1 MIGFKKSSP
10 VSVSSTLGSD
20 RIPQGKGRRIDC
32 ERELKK
38 IMKDANHAITS
49 SHPTMEGALL
59 GSDLIPFEVI
69 PELVNPGDFVEK
81 TKISSMITLRVKKEY
96 ERTKAIIT
104 TKALILGW
112 FHPSLEDYINSQA
125 DIDRAKHWKDNDWPK
140 IC

>member
-1 MIGFKKSSP
+1 MRQILTLTKYNPQHLQMIGFKKSSP

-81 TKISSMITLRVKKEY
+81 IKDKL
-96 ERTKAIIT
+96 
-104 TKALILGW
+104 
-112 FHPSLEDYINSQA
+112 HDYAKSQRG
-125 DIDRAKHWKDNDWPK
+125 I
-140 IC
+140 